1 MVSEKSDTSVTLDF
15 TLPEEGTPPFINVIL
30 EFSEPV
36 VMQRNF
42 SGNYMPGQTVKKQ
55 VGNLS
60 PLTAYTL
67 KARAVNY
74 AGNGPSSDTINF
86 ITGESE
92 TPTLPSTLTVHCII
106 SCQFSLSLSCVCVYT
121 DEAQPT
127 STPKQ
132 SSLPLE
138 VIGAGVGGVAL
149 IMVVAVAVCC
159 CCCCY
164 CKKRRRRR
172 RERGKDNKYMQK
184 GTQPQD
190 QGKRVSGRISSDLY
204 IHPLPI
210 PLQQT

>member
-86 ITGESE
+86 ITGETE
-92 TPTLPSTLTVHCII
+92 TATLPSVHCI
-106 SCQFSLSLSCVCVYT
+106 SCQFSLLCVYRRG
-121 DEAQPT
+121 
-127 STPKQ
+127 STNLHTQ
-132 SSLPLE
+132 T
-138 VIGAGVGGVAL
+138 VISAAGGNRSWCGG
-149 IMVVAVAVCC
+149 CGS
-159 CCCCY
+159 Y
-164 CKKRRRRR
+164 
-172 RERGKDNKYMQK
+172 
-184 GTQPQD
+184 
-190 QGKRVSGRISSDLY
+190 SGGCGCL
-204 IHPLPI
+204 HLLLLLL
-210 PLQQT
+210 LQEEEEEEEGEGEG